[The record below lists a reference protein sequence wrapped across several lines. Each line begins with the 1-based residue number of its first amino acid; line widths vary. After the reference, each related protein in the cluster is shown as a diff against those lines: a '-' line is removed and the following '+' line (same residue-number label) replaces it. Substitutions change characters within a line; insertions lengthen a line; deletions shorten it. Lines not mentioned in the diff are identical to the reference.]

1 MRAPRLLILDDES
14 GMRRLLREL
23 GERRGFEVRAVGT
36 LAEFETELQRFQP
49 DSVALDLALR
59 DADGSAA
66 LESLAA
72 ASSKAVVLLVS
83 GRDGRALEEAHRRGS
98 QLGLCMSKPLAKPF
112 SGRDFENAICT
123 PGSEVDGPSLA
134 ELTAALRQESKPHG
148 LVLHFQPK
156 LELRALRIRGV
167 EALVRWQHPRL
178 GLLYPARFL
187 PLAERSGCMPA
198 LTLRVLDDALRACRG
213 WLERGLD
220 FGVAVNVDVGTLL
233 QPGWVDEVLAR
244 LEAAAVP
251 CERLTLEI
259 TESSA
264 RGDPAAALETLA
276 RLRARGVE
284 ISLDDFGTGHASLAE
299 LQQLPFTELKIDR
312 SFVAEAASAH
322 DAEIIL
328 RAMVRLG
335 RDLGLRVVGEGVE
348 DAASCALLESA
359 GCDQAQGYLWSK
371 PVEAGA
377 LERWAREDRAVAV
390 S

>member
-23 GERRGFEVRAVGT
+23 GERRGFEVIAVGT
-36 LAEFETELQRFQP
+36 LGEFEAELQRFQP
-49 DSVALDLALR
+49 DTVALDLSLR
-59 DADGSAA
+59 GADGGAA
-66 LESLAA
+66 LDTLAA
-72 ASSKAVVLLVS
+72 AGSKAVVVLVS
-83 GRDGRALEEAHRRGS
+83 GRDGRALEDAHLRGTR
-98 QLGLCMSKPLAKPF
+98 LGLCMSTPLSKPF
-112 SGRDFENAICT
+112 SSRDFEHAICA
-123 PGSEVDGPSLA
+123 PGPEVAGPSLA
-134 ELTAALRQESKPHG
+134 ELTAALRRESSAGG

-156 LELRALRIRGV
+156 LELRSLCVRGV

-187 PLAERSGCMPA
+187 PLAERSGSMRE
-198 LTLRVLDDALRACRG
+198 LTLHVLDEALRACRG
-213 WLERGLD
+213 WMERGLD
-220 FGVAVNVDVGTLL
+220 LGVAVNVDVGTLL
-233 QPGWVDEVLAR
+233 QPAWADEVLAR
-244 LEAAAVP
+244 LQTAGVP

-264 RGDPAAALETLA
+264 RGDPAAALEILA

-299 LQQLPFTELKIDR
+299 LQALPFTELKIDR

-322 DAEIIL
+322 DAEVIL

-348 DAASCALLESA
+348 DSASRALLESA

-371 PVEAGA
+371 PVEASA
-377 LERWAREDRAVAV
+377 LERWTRDESAVAV
-390 S
+390 R